1 MASAVG
7 TGGSKVV
14 STGTQADQSFSTTGG
29 QRVNDATG
37 RYTDPV
43 LRGRVFTACN
53 QAAVTSG
60 AGLSATVATLSL
72 TNPVASTVNL
82 VLLDVGFTFSTAAA
96 AATSVY
102 LAATLASLTQVVH
115 TTAVTVRS
123 ALWTGAA
130 ATGNVG
136 LADSVATLP
145 AAPLIVRT
153 LLGAGTTGLGPS
165 VGKDDIGGAFIL
177 TPGTAC
183 VIQASA
189 AAVGFCHMTWEEQPI
204 VTPYV

>member
-1 MASAVG
+1 MASATG

-29 QRVNDATG
+29 QRVTDASG
-37 RYTDPV
+37 RYTDVV
-43 LRGRVFTACN
+43 LRGRTFTAAN

-72 TNPVASTVNL
+72 TNPPSSGFNL
-82 VLLDVGFTFSTAAA
+82 VLLDYGFTFSTAAA

-102 LAATLASLTQVVH
+102 LAATAQSATQVTH
-115 TTAVTVRS
+115 TTPVVVRS
-123 ALWTGAA
+123 ALWTGLAV
-130 ATGNVG
+130 TGNVG

-145 AAPLIVRT
+145 AAPLIART
-153 LLGAGTTGLGPS
+153 LLGSGTTGLGPT
-165 VGKDDIGGAFIL
+165 VGKDDVGGAFIL